1 MGEVTHMNVIYESDN
16 YCVVEYPAQHGF
28 ELVDKHTLRG
38 TFFQGGIA
46 ERFAE
51 RMRAVFAEENLS
63 VERFEE
69 FLEDF
74 DIMMNQPVVF
84 H

>member
-1 MGEVTHMNVIYESDN
+1 MAAHMNVIYESDN
-16 YCVVEYPAQHGF
+16 YCVVEYPAQHGY
-28 ELVDKHTLRG
+28 ELVDKNTLRG
-38 TFFQGGIA
+38 TFFQGGVA
-46 ERFAE
+46 ERFAQS
-51 RMRAVFAEENLS
+51 MRDVFAEKNVS

-74 DIMMNQPVVF
+74 DVQMNQPVLF